1 MSAPLRLGLA
11 VAAVV
16 FVLDRASKA
25 WLLDVMRAHGPVVEL
40 TPFFN
45 LVMVWN
51 RGVSFGMFQ
60 SGESGRWLLSALAL
74 AIVVGLLLWLRKAEV
89 WWLGAGLGAIVGG
102 AVGNVVDRLWYD
114 EGAVADFF
122 DFHVAGWHWPAFNV
136 ADAAIVAGVG
146 LILLD
151 AVLARGKAGE
161 GEGTGTPG
169 RKG

>member
-1 MSAPLRLGLA
+1 MVRLGLA

-16 FVLDRASKA
+16 FAVDRGSKA
-25 WLLDVMRAHGPVVEL
+25 LLLDLLKSHGPVVEV

-60 SGESGRWLLSALAL
+60 SGEAGRWLLSALAL
-74 AIVVGLLLWLRKAEV
+74 AIVAGLFLWLRRVDA
-89 WWLGAGLGAIVGG
+89 WWLAAGLGGIIGG
-102 AVGNVVDRLWYD
+102 ALGNVFDRLWYD

-136 ADAAIVAGVG
+136 ADAAIVVGVG

-151 AVLARGKAGE
+151 AALARGRGAE
-161 GEGTGTPG
+161 GDGPKVSRG
-169 RKG
+169 

>member
-1 MSAPLRLGLA
+1 MLRLGLV

-16 FVLDRASKA
+16 FILDRISKEL
-25 WLLDVMRAHGPVVEL
+25 LLDVMREHGPVVEL

-74 AIVVGLLLWLRKAEV
+74 AIVAGLLVWLRRVDV
-89 WWLGAGLGAIVGG
+89 WWLGTGLGAVIGG
-102 AVGNVVDRLWYD
+102 ALGNVVDRLWYD

-122 DFHVAGWHWPAFNV
+122 DFHVAGWHWPAFNI
-136 ADAAIVAGVG
+136 ADAAIVVGVG

-151 AVLARGKAGE
+151 SLLARGRDAGADAA
-161 GEGTGTPG
+161 GG
-169 RKG
+169 K

>member
-1 MSAPLRLGLA
+1 LLRLGLA

-16 FVLDRASKA
+16 FVLDRATKA

-51 RGVSFGMFQ
+51 RGVSFGMLQ
-60 SGESGRWLLSALAL
+60 SGETGRYLLSALAL
-74 AIVVGLLLWLRKAEV
+74 AIVAGLVVWLRRVDV
-89 WWLGAGLGAIVGG
+89 WWLGAGLGGVIGG
-102 AVGNVVDRLWYD
+102 ALGNVVDRLWYA

-136 ADAAIVAGVG
+136 ADAAIVSGVG

-151 AVLARGKAGE
+151 ALLVRGRGGE
-161 GEGTGTPG
+161 VEGPDTSG
-169 RKG
+169 RKR

>member
-1 MSAPLRLGLA
+1 LLRLGLA

-16 FVLDRASKA
+16 FVLDRATKA

-51 RGVSFGMFQ
+51 RGVSFGMLQ
-60 SGESGRWLLSALAL
+60 SGETGRYLLSALAL
-74 AIVVGLLLWLRKAEV
+74 AIVAGLVVWLRRVDV
-89 WWLGAGLGAIVGG
+89 WWLGAGLGGVIGG
-102 AVGNVVDRLWYD
+102 ALGNVVDRLWYA

-151 AVLARGKAGE
+151 ALLARGRGGE
-161 GEGTGTPG
+161 VEGPDTSG
-169 RKG
+169 RKR

>member
-1 MSAPLRLGLA
+1 MLRLGLA

-16 FVLDRASKA
+16 FVADRISKA
-25 WLLDVMRAHGPVVEL
+25 WLLDLMRAHGPVVEV

-51 RGVSFGMFQ
+51 RGVSFGMLQ
-60 SGESGRWLLSALAL
+60 SGEAGRYVLSAVAL
-74 AIVVGLLLWLRKAEV
+74 AIVAGLILWLRRVEV
-89 WWLGAGLGAIVGG
+89 WWLAAGLGAIVGG

-122 DFHVAGWHWPAFNV
+122 DFHVAGWHWPSFNV
-136 ADAAIVAGVG
+136 ADAAIVVGVG

-151 AVLARGKAGE
+151 ALLARGKTGDEGAG
-161 GEGTGTPG
+161 TSG